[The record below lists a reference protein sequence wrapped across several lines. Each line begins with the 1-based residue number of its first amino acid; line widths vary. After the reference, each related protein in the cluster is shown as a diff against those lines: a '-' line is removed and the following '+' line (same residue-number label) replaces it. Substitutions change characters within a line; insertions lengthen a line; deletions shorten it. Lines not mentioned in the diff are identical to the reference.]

1 VQQSEKLKMEK
12 EKIHIEYVFDNAS
25 KNSLWTHIG
34 TSIGLS
40 GWFADEVVDDGK
52 IFTFTWNGNAMSAE
66 MTGSNPNVYIRFH
79 WLEDKNPNSYFEFRL
94 HKNELTR
101 GLMLEITDFAE
112 PEEKEASIILWDKQ
126 VKDLKRLLGL

>member
-1 VQQSEKLKMEK
+1 MEK
-12 EKIHIEYVFDNAS
+12 EKIRMEYVFDNAS

-40 GWFADEVVDDGK
+40 EWFADEVVDDGK
-52 IFTFTWNGNAMSAE
+52 IFTFTWDGHAINAE
-66 MTGSNPNVYIRFH
+66 MTGINPNVYIRFH
-79 WLEDKNPNSYFEFRL
+79 WLEDENPNSYFEFRL
-94 HKNELTR
+94 HKNELTG

-112 PEEKEASIILWDKQ
+112 PEEKEAGIILWDKQ